1 MPMGITMRV
10 GQTLLTDKLI
20 APCRPRTDGDMGRAQ
35 QAVGVLGGQPT
46 GTLQVPCI
54 MATDCS

>member
-1 MPMGITMRV
+1 MRV

-20 APCRPRTDGDMGRAQ
+20 APYRPRTDGDMGRAQ